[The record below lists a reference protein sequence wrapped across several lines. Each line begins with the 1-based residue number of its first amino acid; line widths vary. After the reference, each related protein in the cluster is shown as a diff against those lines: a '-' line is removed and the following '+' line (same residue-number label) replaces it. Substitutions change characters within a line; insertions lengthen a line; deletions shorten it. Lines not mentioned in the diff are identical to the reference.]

1 MAAHRRSLIPSERV
15 DSRPMDDYFE
25 ELAARC
31 RAKALETEDAEER
44 DRLEEAA
51 AAYEGHAIPPS
62 GEKLAEP

>member
-1 MAAHRRSLIPSERV
+1 
-15 DSRPMDDYFE
+15 MDDYFE

-44 DRLEEAA
+44 DRLEESA
-51 AAYEGHAIPPS
+51 AAYEGKAIPPS